1 MQTELLIEQIS
12 NEIGVV
18 KKSPNPFIL
27 SGKLIVAFIIYVLLL
42 LPIFHPRPD
51 LSEKLLSPLFA
62 SEIIALV
69 FIIVSS
75 CLASAI
81 LSFPDLYQKKNIAF
95 TPIIAFLLFALVLLL
110 EWLADKQPAPLP
122 EHEVKCFVCIIGF
135 SIIPAILL
143 FYNMRRI
150 ACTHYAH
157 AGCTAMLSAFAVGAL
172 VLRLSEPTD
181 SISHLLQ
188 WHYLPMLVIGL
199 LGMLCGKL
207 FLRW

>member
-1 MQTELLIEQIS
+1 MQTELLIEQMS

-27 SGKLIVAFIIYVLLL
+27 SGKLLVAFTMYIAVI
-42 LPIFHPRPD
+42 LPFFGVRPD
-51 LSEKLLSPLFA
+51 LAQKLLSPLFA

-75 CLASAI
+75 CVASAI

-95 TPIIAFLLFALVLLL
+95 TPIIAFFLFALVLLL
-110 EWLADKQPAPLP
+110 EFLADKQPAPLP
-122 EHEVKCFVCIIGF
+122 EHEIKCFVCIIGL

-143 FYNMRRI
+143 FYNMRKI

-181 SISHLLQ
+181 SILHLLQ
-188 WHYLPMLVIGL
+188 WHYLPMLIIGVF
-199 LGMLCGKL
+199 GMLCGKL